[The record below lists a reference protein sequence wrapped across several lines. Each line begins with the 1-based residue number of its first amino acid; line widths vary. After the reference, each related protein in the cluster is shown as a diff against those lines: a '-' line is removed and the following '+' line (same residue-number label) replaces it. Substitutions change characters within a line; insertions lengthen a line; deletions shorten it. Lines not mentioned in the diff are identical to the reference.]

1 MTHILKMSII
11 KCTSNMEHFG
21 DDDKK
26 LIHHS
31 IEKNTRIYRDIE
43 VPKETI
49 IRPVVRYE
57 EI

>member
-1 MTHILKMSII
+1 
-11 KCTSNMEHFG
+11 MEHFG